1 MPKAKAKA
9 KTGRTHGGHPL
20 FDQVK
25 VDRMMADVNA
35 LSQWV
40 RLSGTPEELEAFRY
54 TQRQLKAAGV
64 KTTLL
69 LHDAFISLPGP
80 AGLHVTPAGRMAT
93 PLRCVTH
100 SFSASTSPDGLEAE
114 ATYLGDASAADLV
127 AETVAGKVAV
137 IDGLANPA
145 RVHAAESAGAVGLVF
160 LNRDR
165 LVHEMIVSTIWGS
178 PPPEHLNR
186 VPRVPVVSVAQPEG
200 DRVRE
205 FLGKPGGAR
214 IKLTTQVDTGWR
226 KTPILI
232 GELRG
237 SVEDSFVLMSG
248 HLDSWHKGAMDNG
261 TANATMLEVAR
272 VMAKQKRHRGIR
284 FAFWSGHS
292 HGRYSG
298 STWYADNH
306 WDELNARCVVH
317 VNVDSTGGMGSTINR
332 HAFSMPETR
341 GVADRVIRALEG
353 GSFEGAR
360 LGRMGDQ
367 SFVGVGIPSLL
378 MDVSEQPGDSPHAS
392 RDFNLPTGGS
402 TGGLGWWWHT
412 TDDLPDKIDP
422 VALARDCKVYLGI
435 VHAFATEPMLPLDY
449 HAAAQAWVERLRAIP
464 RNAHRFVNLRPTLGE
479 AHRLARSTT
488 ALARRAVSV
497 RKARPDVVRAFNAGL
512 LSLGRHL
519 IPADYTQTGRFD
531 HDLAME
537 SRESPRLAAVKALAA
552 AKGDAVKHLA
562 VRAVRDLNALRFAL
576 AGAAAAAEA
585 TVSGQNSAK
594 RTRRS
599 ST

>member
-1 MPKAKAKA
+1 MPKADAKAKA
-9 KTGRTHGGHPL
+9 GRKPGGHPL

-25 VDRMMADVNA
+25 VDRMIADVNA

-40 RLSGTPEELEAFRY
+40 RLSGSPEEMQAFRY
-54 TQRQLKAAGV
+54 VQRQLKAAGV

-69 LHDAFISLPGP
+69 VHDAFISLPGP
-80 AGLHVTPAGRMAT
+80 AALHITPAGRMAT

-100 SFSASTSPDGLEAE
+100 SFSAATAPDGFEAD
-114 ATYLGDASAADLV
+114 ATYLADATAQDLAPAAV
-127 AETVAGKVAV
+127 SGKIAV
-137 IDGLANPA
+137 VDGLANPA
-145 RVHAAESAGAVGLVF
+145 RVHAGEAAGAVGMVF

-165 LVHEMIVSTIWGS
+165 LVHEMIVSTVWGS
-178 PPPEHLNR
+178 PPPEHLSR
-186 VPRVPVVSVAQPEG
+186 VPAIPVVSVAQPEG
-200 DRVRE
+200 DRIRE
-205 FLGKPGGAR
+205 FLSKPGGAK

-226 KTPILI
+226 KTPLLV

-237 SVEDSFVLMSG
+237 AVEDSFVLLSG

-272 VMAKQKRHRGIR
+272 IMAKQKRYRGVR

-306 WDELNARCVVH
+306 WDELNEKCVVH
-317 VNVDSTGGMGSTINR
+317 VNVDSTGGMGSVINR

-341 GVADRVIRALEG
+341 GIADRVIRAVEG
-353 GSFEGAR
+353 GGFEGGR
-360 LGRMGDQ
+360 IGRMGDQ
-367 SFVGVGIPSLL
+367 SFVGLGIPSLL

-412 TDDLPDKIDP
+412 TDDLPDKIDAA
-422 VALARDCKVYLGI
+422 ALERDCKVYLGI
-435 VHAFATEPMLPLDY
+435 VHAFATEPVLPLDY
-449 HAAAQAWVERLRAIP
+449 NAVAQAWVERLRGVP
-464 RNAHRFVNLRPTLGE
+464 RNAQRFVNVRPTLGE
-479 AHRLARSTT
+479 AHRLARSTS
-488 ALARRAVSV
+488 ALSRRAATM

-519 IPADYTQTGRFD
+519 IPVDYTQTGRFD

-537 SRESPRLAAVKALAA
+537 SREPPRLMAIKGLGT
-552 AKGDAVKHLA
+552 AKGDAIKHLT
-562 VRAVRDLNALRFAL
+562 VRAVRDLNALRFTL
-576 AGAAAAAEA
+576 SAAADIADA
-585 TVSGQNSAK
+585 TASGRNTLK
-594 RTRRS
+594 RGARAR
-599 ST
+599 

>member
-1 MPKAKAKA
+1 MPKAKAKTVG
-9 KTGRTHGGHPL
+9 KRGGHPL

-25 VDRMMADVNA
+25 VDRMISDVNA
-35 LSQWV
+35 LAQWD
-40 RLSGTPEELEAFRY
+40 RLSGTPEELQAFRY
-54 TQRQLKAAGV
+54 VQRQLKGAGV

-69 LHDAFISLPGP
+69 IHDAFISLPGP
-80 AGLHVTPAGRMAT
+80 AGLHVTPAGKMAT

-100 SFSASTSPDGLEAE
+100 SFSAVTSPDGFEAD
-114 ATYLGDASAADLV
+114 ATYLADASAADFT
-127 AETVAGKVAV
+127 AATVAGKIAV
-137 IDGLANPA
+137 VDGLANPA
-145 RVHAAESAGAVGLVF
+145 RVYAGEAAGAVGMVF

-165 LVHEMIVSTIWGS
+165 LVHEMIVSTVWGS

-186 VPRVPVVSVAQPEG
+186 VPHIPVVSVAQPEG
-200 DRVRE
+200 DRIRE
-205 FLGKPGGAR
+205 FLSKPGGAK

-226 KTPILI
+226 KTPLLI

-237 SVEDSFVLMSG
+237 SVEDSFVLISG
-248 HLDSWHKGAMDNG
+248 HVDSWHKGAMDNG

-272 VMAKQKRHRGIR
+272 IMAKQKRYRGVR

-306 WDELNARCVVH
+306 WDELNANCVVH
-317 VNVDSTGGMGSTINR
+317 VNVDSTGGMGSVINR

-341 GVADRVIRALEG
+341 GVADRVIRTVEGSGGFEG
-353 GSFEGAR
+353 GR
-360 LGRMGDQ
+360 IGRMGDQ

-422 VALARDCKVYLGI
+422 AALARDAKVYLGI
-435 VHAFATEPMLPLDY
+435 VHAFATEPVVPLDY
-449 HAAAQAWVERLRAIP
+449 NAVAQAWVERLRGIP
-464 RNAHRFVNLRPTLGE
+464 RNANRFVNLRPTLGE
-479 AHRLARSTT
+479 AQRLARSTS
-488 ALARRAVSV
+488 ALLRRAASM

-512 LSLGRHL
+512 LALSRHL
-519 IPADYTQTGRFD
+519 IPVDYTQTGRFD

-537 SRESPRLAAVKALAA
+537 SREPPRLAAVKALGA
-552 AKGDAVKHLA
+552 AKGDAIKHLT

-576 AGAAAAAEA
+576 AAAADTADAAA
-585 TVSGQNSAK
+585 SGRNTMK
-594 RTRRS
+594 RGSRGR
-599 ST
+599 

>member
-1 MPKAKAKA
+1 MAQAKARPKAKSARK
-9 KTGRTHGGHPL
+9 RGGHPL

-25 VDRMMADVNA
+25 VDRMMSDVHA
-35 LSQWV
+35 LAQWV
-40 RLSGTPEELEAFRY
+40 RLSGTPEELAAFRY

-69 LHDAFISLPGP
+69 FHDAFISLPGP
-80 AGLHVTPAGRMAT
+80 AALHVTPAGRMAT

-100 SFSASTSPDGLEAE
+100 SFSASTSPDGLEAD
-114 ATYLGDASAADLV
+114 ATYLGNAAADLV
-127 AETVAGKVAV
+127 PAKVGGKIAV
-137 IDGLANPA
+137 LDGLANPA
-145 RVHAAESAGAVGLVF
+145 RVHAGETAGAVGLVF

-165 LVHEMIVSTIWGS
+165 LVHEMIVSTVWGS
-178 PPPEHLNR
+178 PPPEHLHR
-186 VPRVPVVSVAQPEG
+186 MPRVPVVSVAQPEG
-200 DRVRE
+200 ERVRE
-205 FLGKPGGAR
+205 FLAKPGGAR

-237 SVEDSFVLMSG
+237 SVEDSYVLMSG

-272 VMAKQKRHRGIR
+272 IMAKQKRHRGIR

-306 WDELNARCVVH
+306 WDDLNARCVVH
-317 VNVDSTGGMGSTINR
+317 INVDSTGGMGSVINR

-341 GVADRVIRALEG
+341 GVAERVIRALDG

-412 TDDLPDKIDP
+412 TDDTPDKIDP
-422 VALARDCKVYLGI
+422 TALARDCKVYLGI
-435 VHAFATEPMLPLDY
+435 MHAFATEPVLPLDY
-449 HAAAQAWVERLRAIP
+449 HAAAQAWVERLREVP
-464 RNAHRFVNLRPTLGE
+464 RNAQRFVDVRPTLRE
-479 AHRLARSTT
+479 AQRLARSTS
-488 ALARRAVSV
+488 ALARRALSV
-497 RKARPDVVRAFNAGL
+497 RKARPDVLRAFNAGL
-512 LSLGRHL
+512 LALGRHL
-519 IPADYTQTGRFD
+519 IPTDYTLTGRFD

-537 SRESPRLAAVKALAA
+537 SRETPRLVVTKALAT
-552 AKGDAVKHLA
+552 AKGDDVKHLT

-576 AGAAAAAEA
+576 ASAADLAEA
-585 TVSGQNSAK
+585 TASGRNSAP
-594 RTRRS
+594 RRR
-599 ST
+599 